1 MSNDEP
7 EIYLYDIHK
16 ANLVKPFVFIRRVL
30 MELVLRLEVS
40 LWLDL
45 MRYISRVCMFLKY
58 LR

>member
-1 MSNDEP
+1 
-7 EIYLYDIHK
+7 
-16 ANLVKPFVFIRRVL
+16 